1 MVFFCVTNSTNHT
14 HTSQRS
20 SQRWK
25 GVICPYGT
33 SVLSSQYCMPHVA
46 PRTIPM
52 GRSTRADAPH
62 PAAVTN
68 EAECTTFGDFVRA
81 CVIVMLE

>member
-1 MVFFCVTNSTNHT
+1 
-14 HTSQRS
+14 
-20 SQRWK
+20 
-25 GVICPYGT
+25 
-33 SVLSSQYCMPHVA
+33 MPHVA

-68 EAECTTFGDFVRA
+68 EAECTTFGDYVRV